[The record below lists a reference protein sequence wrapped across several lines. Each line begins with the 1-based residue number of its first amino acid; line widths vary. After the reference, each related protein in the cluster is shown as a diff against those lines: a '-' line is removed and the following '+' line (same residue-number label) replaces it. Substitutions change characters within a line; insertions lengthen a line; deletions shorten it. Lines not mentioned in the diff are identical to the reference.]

1 MKEIHPKELQKLILQ
16 RGCIIVDIRPKAA
29 FEKETLESAISI
41 PADTL
46 DPKSFEKFLQTAE
59 SKKIVFMCTRG
70 ISSVAAIKN
79 LQREQDFNIYNLKG
93 GLSLS
98 KEENLKTISRK
109 KKGCI
114 FTRIKSFFNES

>member
-16 RGCIIVDIRPKAA
+16 CGCIIVDIRPKAA

-93 GLSLS
+93 GLILS

-109 KKGCI
+109 KKGMYLC
-114 FTRIKSFFNES
+114 SD